1 MEKYQNNRKF
11 AENLDLH
18 DSLKDLKEKFY
29 IPKQPNGN
37 DYIYFCGNSLGL
49 QPKTVK
55 KYIDEEL
62 EDWKTKGVEGH
73 YNAKRPWLSYH
84 EIFSDSIGKLIGAKP
99 DEVVTMNTLS
109 VNIHLMFVSFYQPK
123 DKKRKIMMEAGS
135 FPSDTYAVKSQ
146 LLFHG
151 YNPEEDIIFVEP
163 REGERTLRTEDILKL
178 INNQGEEIA
187 LIWFGGINYA
197 TGQVFDMEKITK
209 TGHDNQIVVGFDLAH
224 AIGNVPMD
232 LHKWNVDFATWCTY
246 KYLNGGPGS
255 IAGAFIH
262 ERHHHNEDLHRFAG
276 WWGHDKET
284 RFLMG
289 PKFNPINTAEGWQ
302 ISNPPVFSMTPL
314 RASLDI
320 FDEVGIG
327 RLREKS
333 LNLTNYFEYLLKEN
347 LNEKITIIT
356 PNNTEERGCQLSVVV
371 KHNPK
376 KIHKQLHPNGII
388 CDWREPDIIR
398 CAPVPLYNSYADIY
412 DFVQI
417 LQQLIEKI
425 QDKN

>member
-1 MEKYQNNRKF
+1 MEKYQNNRNF
-11 AENLDLH
+11 AENLDLQ
-18 DSLKDLKEKFY
+18 DPLKELKEKFY
-29 IPKQPNGN
+29 LPKQPNGM

-49 QPKTVK
+49 QPKNVK
-55 KYIDEEL
+55 KYIDEEI

-84 EIFSDSIGKLIGAKP
+84 EIFADSISKLIGAKP
-99 DEVVTMNTLS
+99 DEVITMNTLS

-123 DKKRKIMMEAGS
+123 DKKRKIMMESGS

-151 YNPEEDIIFVEP
+151 YNPDEDIIFVRP
-163 REGERTLRTEDILKL
+163 RQGERTLRTEDIINL
-178 INNQGEEIA
+178 IYNQGEEIA

-209 TGHDNQIVVGFDLAH
+209 AGHNNQIIVGFDLAH
-224 AIGNVPMD
+224 GIGNIPMK
-232 LHKWNVDFATWCTY
+232 LHKWKVDFATWCTY

-262 ERHHHNEDLHRFAG
+262 EMHHHNEKLHRFAG
-276 WWGHDKET
+276 WWGHDKDT

-289 PKFNPINTAEGWQ
+289 PDFKPINTAEGWQ

-314 RASLDI
+314 RASLDV
-320 FDEVGIG
+320 FDEVGIDN
-327 RLREKS
+327 LREKS
-333 LNLTNYFEYLLKEN
+333 LKLTNYFEYLLKEN
-347 LNEKITIIT
+347 LENKITIIT
-356 PNNTEERGCQLSVVV
+356 PKNIEERGCQLSVVV

-376 KIHKQLHPNGII
+376 IIHEQLHPNGII

-398 CAPVPLYNSYADIY
+398 CAPVPLYNSYTDVY

-417 LQQLIEKI
+417 LSRLIEKS
-425 QDKN
+425 